1 MGRRLPEMFL
11 REDPAK
17 PQTFYVTVLVG
28 ILPHLLQPSYLSP
41 DGNHVTN
48 FRMTDGQVDFSK
60 KFYWRVV
67 DLQGCVSFGV
77 QQRD

>member
-1 MGRRLPEMFL
+1 MFL

-48 FRMTDGQVDFSK
+48 FRMTDGQVDFFKKNFIGGWLTYKVVLASGYSK
-60 KFYWRVV
+60 EIEL
-67 DLQGCVSFGV
+67 DT
-77 QQRD
+77 